1 MKTNVLKNNGIAG
14 SAWLLGTVMLLSLSA
29 CELINPPEQ
38 IPAYIH
44 VKNWVVEQNP
54 GVPHGSVSS
63 KITHANVFSDVEY
76 MGIYTLPATIPIL
89 QEGAKTIIIDPMIL
103 ENGQSFL
110 VGFYPAYERFTMDVD
125 LQPTEI
131 DTIQPLTRYDDQATF
146 HFVEDFE
153 SGNPIFSDDRDNDA
167 ETFMEPSNEEVFE
180 GSRSGVI
187 RLNKDHPF
195 VEVATRPDFE
205 FDLRDAN
212 SVYLELNYRTEV
224 DVLFG
229 LIGVDNVGLTF
240 PSYEFG
246 VPPKGEWTKVYF
258 NLSEQVRLSGFQSYQ
273 IGITAGLPLENG
285 AFSLDE
291 AVIYLDNIKLISN

>member
-1 MKTNVLKNNGIAG
+1 MKTKLFKNKQAFGISG
-14 SAWLLGTVMLLSLSA
+14 LLGLLLGFSS
-29 CELINPPEQ
+29 CDVINPPEQ

-44 VKNWVVEQNP
+44 VKDWVVVQNP

-76 MGIYTLPATIPIL
+76 MGIFTLPATIPIL
-89 QEGAKTIIIDPMIL
+89 QEGTKTITIDPMIL

-110 VGFYPAYERFTMDVD
+110 VGFYPAYDRFT
-125 LQPTEI
+125 TEVELLPMQV
-131 DTIQPLTRYDDQATF
+131 DTIQPVTRYVADVDF
-146 HFVEDFE
+146 RFVEDFE
-153 SGNPIFSDDRDNDA
+153 SGNPIFSDDRDNDV
-167 ETFMEPSNEEVFE
+167 ETKLEPSSEEVFE

-187 RLNKDHPF
+187 RLDKDHPYI
-195 VEVATRPDFE
+195 EVATRPDFE
-205 FDLRDAN
+205 FDLRGAN
-212 SVYLELNYRTEV
+212 SVYLELNYKTEV

-258 NLSEQVRLSGFQSYQ
+258 NLTEQVILSDFQSYQ
-273 IGITAGLPLENG
+273 IGIAAGLPLENG
-285 AFSLDE
+285 VFTVDE
-291 AVIYLDNIKLISN
+291 AVIYLDNIKLITN